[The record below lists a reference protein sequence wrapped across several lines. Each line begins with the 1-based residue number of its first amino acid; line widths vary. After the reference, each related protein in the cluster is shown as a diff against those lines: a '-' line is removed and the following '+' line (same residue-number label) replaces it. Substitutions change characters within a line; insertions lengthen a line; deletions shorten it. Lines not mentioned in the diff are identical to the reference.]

1 MRRIMLVVSYDG
13 TAYNGWQIQPSGI
26 TIEEILNRE
35 LSALL
40 NEEIHVIGAS
50 RTDSGV
56 HAEGAV
62 CVFDT
67 ASRIPADKFCF
78 AVNQSLPSDIRVISS
93 KETAPDFHPR
103 KCPCLKTYRYSI
115 WNDTF
120 ELPTK
125 RLYTHWIHGSFDIEA
140 VREAAEYLVGEHD
153 FKSFCSAGSQ
163 ALSTVRRITD
173 IRVVGPVRD
182 GECMEGSQGG
192 PFLQDPQ
199 ADSAQPSRDGIRR
212 EGSQIDIYVTGNG
225 FLYNMVR
232 IIAGTLI
239 DVGQGRLRPE
249 DIKAILEARDR
260 SAAGQTAPAKGL
272 TLVGYDWF
280 GSE

>member
-1 MRRIMLVVSYDG
+1 MVAYDG

-26 TIEEILNRE
+26 TIEEILNTE
-35 LSALL
+35 LSRLL

-67 ASRIPADKFCF
+67 GSRIPADKFCF
-78 AVNQSLPSDIRVISS
+78 AINQSLPDDIKVLSS
-93 KETAPDFHPR
+93 AETAPDFHPR

-125 RLYTHWIHGSFDIEA
+125 RLYTHWIHGSFDLKA
-140 VREAAEYLVGEHD
+140 VREAARYLVGEHD

-163 ALSTVRRITD
+163 ALTTIRTITD
-173 IRVVGPVRD
+173 IRIINA
-182 GECMEGSQGG
+182 GSQSD
-192 PFLQDPQ
+192 PFMPDMQ
-199 ADSAQPSRDGIRR
+199 ADPARPITDGNRD
-212 EGSQIDIYVTGNG
+212 EGRQTDIYVTGNG

-239 DVGQGRLRPE
+239 DVGQGRLKPE
-249 DIKAILEARDR
+249 DMKDILEARDR

-272 TLVGYDWF
+272 TLVGYEWPAELLYK
-280 GSE
+280 GIR

>member
-1 MRRIMLVVSYDG
+1 MLVTAYDG

-35 LSALL
+35 LSRLL

-140 VREAAEYLVGEHD
+140 VKKAAGYLVGEHD

-173 IRVVGPVRD
+173 IRVVGPIRD
-182 GECMEGSQGG
+182 GDRCKGG
-192 PFLQDPQ
+192 
-199 ADSAQPSRDGIRR
+199 
-212 EGSQIDIYVTGNG
+212 QIDIWVTGNG

-249 DIKAILEARDR
+249 DMKTILEARDR

>member
-1 MRRIMLVVSYDG
+1 MRRIMLVTAYDG

-35 LSALL
+35 LSRLL

-78 AVNQSLPSDIRVISS
+78 AVNQSLPPDIRVISS

-140 VREAAEYLVGEHD
+140 VKKAAEYLVGEHD

-173 IRVVGPVRD
+173 IRVVGPIRD
-182 GECMEGSQGG
+182 GDRMV
-192 PFLQDPQ
+192 
-199 ADSAQPSRDGIRR
+199 
-212 EGSQIDIYVTGNG
+212 GSQIDIWVTGNG

-249 DIKAILEARDR
+249 DMKTILEARDR